1 MQALPYKSDIKIVS
15 KEMCDHNGHMNVNYY
30 YQLFD
35 SVYTAMYHED
45 LGFDDAYLASG
56 FSTFTLEDS
65 IRYLR
70 EFKLSDKIYP
80 SFYLYKVNKKLLHF
94 VGILLNEQLEL
105 SAIFETVLAHVN
117 LDTRK
122 VTEFSESKINSML
135 EYKKNNQLTEDLP
148 FDIRLHINDL

>member
-1 MQALPYKSDIKIVS
+1 MKSLPYSVNEIKVTQ
-15 KEMCDHNGHMNVNYY
+15 EMCDHNGHMNVKYY

-35 SVYTAMYHED
+35 DVYTKMYIEN
-45 LGFDDAYLASG
+45 LGFDDDYLVSG

-70 EFKLSDKIYP
+70 EFKLNDNIYP

-94 VGILLNEQLEL
+94 VGILLNEQMEL

-117 LDTRK
+117 LNTRK
-122 VTEFSESKINSML
+122 VTEFGEARLASML
-135 EYKKNNQLTEDLP
+135 EYKNNNQLTEDLP
-148 FDIRLHINDL
+148 FSIRLHINDL

>member
-1 MQALPYKSDIKIVS
+1 
-15 KEMCDHNGHMNVNYY
+15 MCDHNGHMNVKYY

-35 SVYTAMYHED
+35 DVYTKMYIEN
-45 LGFDDAYLASG
+45 LGFDNDYLASG

-70 EFKLSDKIYP
+70 EFKLNDNIYP

-94 VGILLNEQLEL
+94 VGVLLNEQMEL

-117 LDTRK
+117 LNTRK
-122 VTEFSESKINSML
+122 VTEFSEARLGSML
-135 EYKKNNQLTEDLP
+135 EYKNNNQLTEDLP

>member
-1 MQALPYKSDIKIVS
+1 MKSLPYSVNVIKVTQ
-15 KEMCDHNGHMNVNYY
+15 EMCDHNGHMNVKYY
-30 YQLFD
+30 YQFFD
-35 SVYTAMYHED
+35 DVYTKMYIEN
-45 LGFDDAYLASG
+45 LGFDDDYLASG

-70 EFKLSDKIYP
+70 EFKLNDKIYP

-135 EYKKNNQLTEDLP
+135 EYKKNNQLAEDLP

>member
-1 MQALPYKSDIKIVS
+1 MKSLPYSVDIIKVTQ
-15 KEMCDHNGHMNVNYY
+15 EMCDHNGHMNVKYY

-35 SVYTAMYHED
+35 DVYTKMYIEN
-45 LGFDDAYLASG
+45 LGFDDDYLASG

-80 SFYLYKVNKKLLHF
+80 SFYLYKFNKKLLHF

-122 VTEFSESKINSML
+122 VTEFSESKINNML
-135 EYKKNNQLTEDLP
+135 EYKKNNQLNEDLP

>member
-1 MQALPYKSDIKIVS
+1 MRSLPYSVDAVKVTQ
-15 KEMCDHNGHMNVNYY
+15 EMCDHNGHMNVKYY

-35 SVYTAMYHED
+35 DVYTQMYIEN
-45 LGFDDAYLASG
+45 LGFDDDYLASG

-80 SFYLYKVNKKLLHF
+80 SFYLYKINKKLLHF
-94 VGILLNEQLEL
+94 VGILLNEQREL

-122 VTEFSESKINSML
+122 VTEFNESKINSML
-135 EYKKNNQLTEDLP
+135 EYKKNNQLTDDLP

>member
-1 MQALPYKSDIKIVS
+1 MKSLPYSVDIIKVTQ
-15 KEMCDHNGHMNVNYY
+15 EMCDHNGHMNVKYY

-35 SVYTAMYHED
+35 DVYTKMYIEN
-45 LGFDDAYLASG
+45 LGFDDDYLASG

-70 EFKLSDKIYP
+70 EFKLHDKIFP

-122 VTEFSESKINSML
+122 VTEFSESKINNML
-135 EYKKNNQLTEDLP
+135 EYKKNNQLNEDLP